1 MFRVGAM
8 RLIPGMNKFRV
19 GEMRLIPGY
28 EHVQSGCNET
38 DTKV

>member
-1 MFRVGAM
+1 
-8 RLIPGMNKFRV
+8 MNMFRV

-38 DTKV
+38 DTRV